1 MSSCNKLRKL
11 RSSKK
16 LIKHWLMR
24 IWSTNK
30 KRQHLKL
37 RLWSYRR
44 RLKRLRSWEQ
54 RLWTSMLI
62 QNLSLNKWR
71 LQETLVGNKQRSL
84 IKNYEVN
91 LKRFKFKEYLLKY
104 IHSIFFSLSITILSF
119 ASLIFRRAY
128 LSIN

>member
-71 LQETLVGNKQRSL
+71 LQETLVGNKQGSL